1 MIESSV
7 LERLRRVAL
16 DRAAANGP
24 AHDDGHVRRVA
35 ALAARIAA
43 AEGIRTDLAVAAA
56 LLHEL
61 VHVSKSSPDRARAG
75 DLAAEAAARLLA
87 EHGVAAEDVR
97 TVVEAIRDHSFSK
110 GAAPTSPVA
119 AVLQDADRLDALGAV
134 GIARC
139 FATTG
144 ELRRP
149 LAHPDDP
156 FCRGRE
162 PDDARWAVDHFF
174 RKLLRLEAGL
184 HTAAARKLA
193 RPRVAT
199 MRAFLEALA
208 AELGTEPPAVG

>member
-1 MIESSV
+1 MEEAPVIDSDL
-7 LERLRRVAL
+7 LERLRAVAVA
-16 DRAAANGP
+16 RAAGNGP

-43 AEGIRTDLAVAAA
+43 AEGVRGDLAEAAA

-61 VHVSKSSPDRARAG
+61 VHVPKSSPERARAG
-75 DLAAEAAARLLA
+75 DLAAAAAAALLA
-87 EHGVAAEDVR
+87 EHRVAADDARV
-97 TVVEAIRDHSFSK
+97 VVEAIRDHAFSK
-110 GAAPTSPVA
+110 GAAPASRVA

-149 LAHPDDP
+149 LLHPDDP

-162 PDDARWAVDHFF
+162 PDDRQWALDHFF

-184 HTAAARKLA
+184 HTAAARALA
-193 RPRVAT
+193 GPRVAT
-199 MRAFLEALA
+199 LRAFLDALA
-208 AELGTEPPAVG
+208 GELGPV